1 MLPLAYFGNPVEV
14 GMIVALIAL
23 LFGGS
28 KLAGLGKGL
37 GQGIR
42 EFKNATHDEEKPAAT
57 PNTPVITQEP
67 PVIIEAGRRNSSDL

>member
-1 MLPLAYFGNPVEV
+1 MFPLAYFGNPVEI

-37 GQGIR
+37 GDGIK
-42 EFKNATHDEEKPAAT
+42 EFKKATTDDDKAVAAPVTPPVAQEPRVATGVTTEEK
-57 PNTPVITQEP
+57 
-67 PVIIEAGRRNSSDL
+67 

>member
-1 MLPLAYFGNPVEV
+1 MFPLAYLGNPVEI

-42 EFKNATHDEEKPAAT
+42 EFKNATHDEEKPVVPPA
-57 PNTPVITQEP
+57 TPVITQEP
-67 PVIIEAGRRNSSDL
+67 PVIVEAGRRNSSDL